1 MVRRIVAPLVY
12 QGLNLRFDTLI
23 SHKKAEIFFQC
34 RRCFRR
40 QRGLRGDF
48 VNLKTRR
55 INFLTQSSKALI
67 EVRCVCMRVH
77 SWLYVHICK
86 CLCYTV
92 FGKKKLMGQGKFQC
106 MCVLNGALTFR
117 AKKVL
122 VSNLWTMI
130 LIGTRNNLIIQ
141 NRCWHHLKNLKIN
154 CLLDRSMVR
163 YRVNILLRCKL
174 HGPLLTPSLTV
185 LASS

>member
-1 MVRRIVAPLVY
+1 MCPGRTNLWLMVRRIVAPLVY

-34 RRCFRR
+34 RRCSRR

-55 INFLTQSSKALI
+55 INFLTQSLEALI
-67 EVRCVCMRVH
+67 GVRCACMRVYIH
-77 SWLYVHICK
+77 DYMYIFVSVCVIL
-86 CLCYTV
+86 CLE
-92 FGKKKLMGQGKFQC
+92 KKLMGQGKFQC

-117 AKKVL
+117 TKKVL
-122 VSNLWTMI
+122 VSNLWTRI

-141 NRCWHHLKNLKIN
+141 NRCWHHLKNL
-154 CLLDRSMVR
+154 
-163 YRVNILLRCKL
+163 
-174 HGPLLTPSLTV
+174 
-185 LASS
+185 